1 MTGTFDLNI
10 ENVLEN
16 WEICHAVREVIANAI
31 DEMVITKTK
40 PIEIF
45 QSDDGLW
52 HIRDFGR
59 GLQYKHFTQNESD
72 EKAKAQGVIGKFGVG
87 LKDALAV
94 FYRHKIAMQIYTPYG
109 DITLDM
115 VSKVG
120 FNDVK
125 TLNAVIK
132 EPSRPDMNGTEFVIG
147 VKDEDVILAKNMFLY
162 FNEAKPLDISDFGEI
177 YEKPLNR
184 ETAFIYVHGVKVAEE
199 DNYLFDYNITQTNTA
214 LKKALNRER
223 SHVGR
228 TAYSETVKKMVLK
241 SSNEHVIELLI
252 KELDKFSSGTQA
264 DEARLL
270 DVQVHAVKMYNQQK
284 KIVVISS
291 IDSYSMSES
300 DKEIIRESG
309 REVLIVPD
317 TVFSKVSTEKDYD
330 GTPIGTLEVAKKEY
344 NDAFEYDFVK
354 ESSLTEQELQIW
366 NLRGKT
372 FEFYGNRKYRDRIRI
387 SNNINSI
394 TSGDTLGVY
403 ESSED
408 IIIIKR
414 SQLKNIGSF
423 FETLFHEIA
432 HATSGYRDNTRDFE
446 SELGKVINALSKN
459 IFQSSDI
466 KNDDRKKNNSFLNRI
481 FGR

>member
-1 MTGTFDLNI
+1 MCRFVLVYNIWNKGGGTEMGSTYMTGTFDLNI

-16 WEICHAVREVIANAI
+16 WEVCHAVREVISNAL

-40 PIEIF
+40 PIEITKG
-45 QSDDGLW
+45 SNELW

-94 FYRHKIAMQIYTPYG
+94 FYRHKISIQIYSPYG

-115 VSKVG
+115 VSKIG
-120 FNDVK
+120 FDDVK

-132 EPSRPDMNGTEFVIG
+132 IPSRPKMEGTEFVIG
-147 VKDEDVILAKNMFLY
+147 VKDGDISLAKNMFLY
-162 FNEAKPLDISDFGEI
+162 FNKTKPLDVSDLGEI
-177 YEKPLNR
+177 YEKPLKR
-184 ETAFIYVHGVKVAEE
+184 DTAFIYVHGVKVADE
-199 DNYLFDYNITQTNTA
+199 DNYLFDYNITQTNAA

-241 SSNEHVIELLI
+241 STNEKVIELLI
-252 KELDKFSSGTQA
+252 KELDNFSTGTQA

-291 IDSYSMSES
+291 SDSYSMSES

-317 TVFSKVSTEKDYD
+317 TVFSKVSMEKDYD
-330 GTPIGTLEVAKKEY
+330 GTPIGTLDVAKKEY
-344 NDAFEYDFVK
+344 NDSFEYDFVK
-354 ESSLTEQELQIW
+354 ESSLTEHELKIW
-366 NLRGKT
+366 NLREKA
-372 FEFYGNRKYRDRIRI
+372 FELYGNRKYRNKIHI

-394 TSGDTLGVY
+394 TSGDTNGVY
-403 ESSED
+403 ELGED

-414 SQLKNIGSF
+414 SQLRSCIQ
-423 FETLFHEIA
+423 H
-432 HATSGYRDNTRDFE
+432 
-446 SELGKVINALSKN
+446 
-459 IFQSSDI
+459 
-466 KNDDRKKNNSFLNRI
+466 
-481 FGR
+481 

>member
-16 WEICHAVREVIANAI
+16 WEVCHGVREVIANAL
-31 DEMVITKTK
+31 DEMVITRTK
-40 PIEIF
+40 PIEITKG
-45 QSDDGLW
+45 SNGLW

-94 FYRHKIAMQIYTPYG
+94 FYRHKISIQIYTPYG

-115 VSKVG
+115 VPKIG
-120 FNDVK
+120 FDDVK

-132 EPSRPDMNGTEFVIG
+132 APSQPKMAGTEFVIG
-147 VKDEDVILAKNMFLY
+147 VKDEDVNLAKNMFLY
-162 FNEAKPLDISDFGEI
+162 FNDTIPLDVSDFGEI
-177 YEKPLNR
+177 YEKPQQR

-199 DNYLFDYNITQTNTA
+199 ENYLFDYNITQTNAA

-241 SSNEHVIELLI
+241 SANEKVIELLI
-252 KELDKFSSGTQA
+252 KELDKYSAGTQA

-270 DVQVHAVKMYNQQK
+270 DIQVHAIKMYNQQK

-291 IDSYSMSES
+291 SDSFSMNEQ

-317 TVFSKVSTEKDYD
+317 TVFSKVSLEKDYD
-330 GTPIGTLEVAKKEY
+330 GTPIGTLDIAKMEY
-344 NDAFEYDFVK
+344 NDAFEYDFVS
-354 ESSLTEQELQIW
+354 ESSLTEQELKIW
-366 NLRGKT
+366 NLREKA
-372 FEFYGNRKYRDRIRI
+372 FKFYGDNEYRSKIHI

-403 ESSED
+403 EPVED

-414 SQLKNIGSF
+414 SQLKDIGSF

-432 HATSGYRDNTRDFE
+432 HATTGCIDNTRDFE
-446 SELGKVINALSKN
+446 NELGKIISALSKVV
-459 IFQSSDI
+459 FDE
-466 KNDDRKKNNSFLNRI
+466 K
-481 FGR
+481 

>member
-1 MTGTFDLNI
+1 MTGAFDLNI

-16 WEICHAVREVIANAI
+16 WEVCHAVREIIANAL
-31 DEMVITKTK
+31 DEMVITNTK
-40 PIEIF
+40 AIEITKG
-45 QSDDGLW
+45 DGGLW
-52 HIRDFGR
+52 HIRDYGR

-72 EKAKAQGVIGKFGVG
+72 EKARFPSLIGKFGVG

-94 FYRHKIAMQIYTPYG
+94 FYRHQKYVKIYTPDG

-115 VSKVG
+115 MAKIG
-120 FNDVK
+120 FDDVK
-125 TLNAVIK
+125 TLNAVIEK
-132 EPSRPDMNGTEFVIG
+132 PSKPDIMGTEVVIG
-147 VKDEDVILAKNMFLY
+147 VDDEDIVLAKNMFLY
-162 FNEAKPLDISDFGEI
+162 FNGTEPLDVTEFGAI
-177 YEKPLNR
+177 YEKPSER
-184 ETAFIYVHGVKVAEE
+184 STAYIYVHGVKVAEE
-199 DNYLFDYNITQTNTA
+199 ENYLFDYNITQTNAA

-223 SHVGR
+223 SNVGR
-228 TAYSETVKKMVLK
+228 TAYSETVKKMLLK
-241 SSNEHVIELLI
+241 SKNEKVIELLI

-291 IDSYSMSES
+291 IDSYNMSES

-330 GTPIGTLEVAKKEY
+330 GTPIGTLDVAKKEY

-354 ESSLTEQELQIW
+354 ESSLTKQELQVW
-366 NLRGKT
+366 NLREKA
-372 FEFYGNRKYRDRIRI
+372 FEFYGNRKYRNRIRI

-403 ESSED
+403 EPSED

-414 SQLKNIGSF
+414 SQLRDVGSF

-432 HATSGYRDNTRDFE
+432 HATSRYRDNTRDFE
-446 SELGKVINALSKN
+446 NELGKIINELSKVV
-459 IFQSSDI
+459 FSTD
-466 KNDDRKKNNSFLNRI
+466 ND
-481 FGR
+481 